1 MYCSHRNWID
11 KEKGY
16 QYKGRNMMDVEGALV
31 PPGTLHQPATA
42 ASIGIGNELHD
53 YSHQLIQLERQEM
66 ESGGDCSPQVYAQLL
81 ALYVYQ
87 EDLSNAALLWKR
99 IPNEVKNESNDV
111 TGIWSIGRCLIQSK
125 YEDVYSLIREKNW
138 PNYLS
143 QIMMFLATKIKS
155 KMINLISTSYSW
167 ITIEEVRSLTGS
179 ASLAEVTTLVNS
191 LGWSVDPTNPSFIIP
206 KRPTASAPSEEL
218 NEEDMVN
225 GRTTLMKDTSQD
237 QLRKLTEYVAFLENH

>member
-1 MYCSHRNWID
+1 
-11 KEKGY
+11 
-16 QYKGRNMMDVEGALV
+16 MDVES
-31 PPGTLHQPATA
+31 
-42 ASIGIGNELHD
+42 ASIPIELHD

-87 EDLSNAALLWKR
+87 EDLSNATLLWKR
-99 IPNEVKNESNDV
+99 IPIEVRNESNDLND
-111 TGIWSIGRCLIQSK
+111 IWSIGRCLIQSK

-143 QIMMFLATKIKS
+143 QIMLFLSTKIKS

-167 ITIEEVRSLTGS
+167 ISIDEVRLLTGS
-179 ASLAEVTTLVNS
+179 ASGVEVMNLINS
-191 LGWSVDPTNPSFIIP
+191 LGWTLDPTDPSFVIP
-206 KRPTASAPSEEL
+206 KKPSSSSLSEDTPEE
-218 NEEDMVN
+218 EMVN
-225 GRTTLMKDTSQD
+225 GRRIFSKDTSQD

>member
-1 MYCSHRNWID
+1 
-11 KEKGY
+11 
-16 QYKGRNMMDVEGALV
+16 MDVESG
-31 PPGTLHQPATA
+31 
-42 ASIGIGNELHD
+42 SIPIELHD

-87 EDLSNAALLWKR
+87 EDLSNATLLWKR
-99 IPNEVKNESNDV
+99 IPIEVRNESNDLND
-111 TGIWSIGRCLIQSK
+111 IWSIGRCLIQSK

-143 QIMMFLATKIKS
+143 QIMLFLSTKIKS

-167 ITIEEVRSLTGS
+167 ISIDEVRSLTGS
-179 ASLAEVTTLVNS
+179 ASSAEVMNLINS
-191 LGWSVDPTNPSFIIP
+191 LGWTLDPTDPSFVIP
-206 KRPTASAPSEEL
+206 KKPSSSSLSEDTSEE
-218 NEEDMVN
+218 EMVN
-225 GRTTLMKDTSQD
+225 GRRIFSKDTSQD

>member
-1 MYCSHRNWID
+1 
-11 KEKGY
+11 
-16 QYKGRNMMDVEGALV
+16 MDVEGAISV
-31 PPGTLHQPATA
+31 G
-42 ASIGIGNELHD
+42 ELHD

-87 EDLSNAALLWKR
+87 EDLSNATLLWKR
-99 IPNEVKNESNDV
+99 IPIEVKNESNDL
-111 TGIWSIGRCLIQSK
+111 TDIWSIGRCLIQSK
-125 YEDVYSLIREKNW
+125 YEDVYSLIIEKNW

-143 QIMMFLATKIKS
+143 QIMLFLSTKIKS

-167 ITIEEVRSLTGS
+167 ISIEEVRLLTGS
-179 ASLAEVTTLVNS
+179 ASLGEVMNLVNS
-191 LGWSVDPTNPSFIIP
+191 LGWSLDPTNPSFVLP
-206 KRPTASAPSEEL
+206 KKPSASTLEDS

-225 GRTTLMKDTSQD
+225 GRTNTLKDTSHD